1 VTPSQVGTRHRN
13 TTALFDEA
21 ARLRSRARGQPKQRK
36 ENVITAEQTR
46 LALKIDAY
54 VKSIEAR
61 GGGDEEIL
69 TTMEPALLDFGVL
82 MKSAGQR
89 QVDLLATEHSGFRRF
104 AVLLT
109 QLAAGIQ
116 DGRIQVPRE

>member
-1 VTPSQVGTRHRN
+1 M
-13 TTALFDEA
+13 
-21 ARLRSRARGQPKQRK
+21 
-36 ENVITAEQTR
+36 ITAEQTR
-46 LALKIDAY
+46 LARKIDAY

-69 TTMEPALLDFGVL
+69 TTMEPALLDFGIL
-82 MKSAGQR
+82 MTSAGQM
-89 QVDLLATEHSGFRRF
+89 QMDLLATEYSGFRRF

-109 QLAAGIQ
+109 QLASGIQ

>member
-1 VTPSQVGTRHRN
+1 M
-13 TTALFDEA
+13 
-21 ARLRSRARGQPKQRK
+21 
-36 ENVITAEQTR
+36 ITAEQTR
-46 LALKIDAY
+46 LALKIDTY

-69 TTMEPALLDFGVL
+69 TTMEPALFDFGLL

-89 QVDLLATEHSGFRRF
+89 QVDQLAGEHRGFQRF

-116 DGRIQVPRE
+116 DGRIQVPR